1 MSYLKTYL
9 PYLFGNKKNY
19 SYKLPQSIEW
29 GSLSFEEAL
38 LFHTLNNSL
47 SAYLLGLDLSVLS
60 KKQILQLFNFID
72 FFPMA
77 FKDKLIK
84 KFEQDFYSYLNS
96 LKSNSL
102 GHRELQKIL
111 NFKNNQLTVFA
122 LMNPDRKQ
130 AGKLLIRMKDGS
142 FFRDKKN
149 NIWSI
154 RTLGLSSRG
163 LNFCH
168 TNGSTPTG
176 IYQINSVMPEC
187 NHQYEFGKNR
197 RLKIHFI
204 DDSQLLE
211 YLPKDPQKSFKEHR
225 WWQQA
230 SIANTLGR
238 SLFRIHGS
246 GRVNKNPL
254 SSFFPLVPSSGC
266 LTTTER
272 NFLGIWKIDDQRQ
285 LLDALMEAS
294 HLGKSFT
301 NELKIHGL
309 LYVINFDGTY
319 QALEF

>member
-19 SYKLPQSIEW
+19 SYKLPHSIDW
-29 GSLSFEEAL
+29 GSLSLEESL

-47 SAYLLGLDLSVLS
+47 NTYLLSFDFNILS
-60 KKQILQLFNFID
+60 KKQIFQFFNFID
-72 FFPMA
+72 FFPTT
-77 FKDKLIK
+77 FKDELIK
-84 KFEQDFYSYLNS
+84 KYNQDFNLYLNS
-96 LKSNSL
+96 LKINSL
-102 GHRELQKIL
+102 KPDHLQKIL
-111 NFKNNQLTVFA
+111 NFKTHQLTVFA
-122 LMNPDRKQ
+122 LMNSDRKKS
-130 AGKLLIRMKDGS
+130 GRLLIRLMDGS
-142 FFRDKKN
+142 FLRDKKN

-204 DDSQLLE
+204 DDSQLME
-211 YLPKDPQKSFKEHR
+211 YLPKESLEHH

-272 NFLGIWKIDDQRQ
+272 NFLGIWKIDDQRR
-285 LLDALMEAS
+285 LLDGLLEAS
-294 HLGKSFT
+294 LLDKSFT
-301 NELKIHGL
+301 DELKIHGL